1 MRGPPD
7 MLCKK
12 HRKAYQAMCEEDRLL
27 LCIDCII
34 GEEQHRDHKLA
45 SLDQA
50 YERYRGQVSETRD
63 QIIEIVDMASITKQ
77 IDQRK
82 EEMRKAAEATEQ
94 KLVRF
99 TQYLIS
105 KIEQRRELVK
115 GAIAETLHKEMESLS
130 ENAKFLAQI
139 SSEKL
144 RHMEKLLGQ
153 TPQHFLASL
162 FL

>member
-50 YERYRGQVSETRD
+50 FEKYRGQVSETRN

-77 IDQRK
+77 QIDQRK
-82 EEMRKAAEATEQ
+82 EEMRKAAAATEQ
-94 KLVRF
+94 KLVKF
-99 TQYLIS
+99 TQ
-105 KIEQRRELVK
+105 
-115 GAIAETLHKEMESLS
+115 
-130 ENAKFLAQI
+130 
-139 SSEKL
+139 
-144 RHMEKLLGQ
+144 
-153 TPQHFLASL
+153 
-162 FL
+162 